1 MNDSYRDFLESKQI
15 VDTQTGLVD
24 VPLLSPRLFDF
35 QRDITAWALRRG
47 RACIFADTGMGKT
60 MMQLEWARCIPGDV
74 LIVAPLAVA
83 KQTVRL
89 AAEFGDYDIAYSMDG
104 RRSGKITATNY
115 ERIEKFDASVYQ
127 GVVLDESGI
136 LKGKDR
142 HYRNYITEVFRQTPY
157 KLACTAT
164 PAPNDH
170 MELGSHAEFVGA
182 LSYTEMLSMFFVHD
196 GGETQKWRLKRHAV
210 DDYWRWVC
218 SWAVMIRLPSDLGY
232 EDGEFRLPPIH
243 MHSISVESEP
253 AIDELF
259 VVDARTLLE
268 RRAARRETI
277 AERVASIAEMVNESA
292 EPWLMWCDL
301 NAESGA
307 ISAAIPDAVEIRG
320 SDTMEQKENK
330 MIRFSDGD
338 IRVLVTKPSI
348 AGHGMNWQH
357 CRNMAFVGLSD
368 SFESMYQAIRRCW
381 RFGQKQE
388 VNVYVITS
396 DREGAVVRNIQ
407 RKERQASRMVD
418 GMLKHMRHINR
429 REVRGMSR
437 QQVTEPRQDIGSG
450 DGWEIHLR
458 DCVEVAREMDDGAI
472 DYSIFSPPFASL
484 YTYTDLP
491 QDMGNSKDT
500 DAFLA
505 HFEFLVT
512 ELYRILRSGRLVS
525 FHCMNLPTSKARDGY
540 IGLRDFRG
548 MLIRMFESVG
558 FIYHSEVCI
567 WKDPVTAMQRTKALG
582 LLHKQIVKDSTM
594 CRQGI
599 ADYLVTMRKPGNNDR
614 PAHGEFDHFVGDD
627 FQGEGRFSIDVWQR
641 YASPI
646 WTDINPS
653 DTLQK
658 ASARENAD
666 ERHIAPLQLQVI
678 HRALQIWTAEGDL
691 VFSPFAGIGSEGY
704 ESLKL
709 GRRFVGAEIK
719 ESYWRQACA
728 NLKSVEGYLD
738 NVAMPLFAVKEEA

>member
-1 MNDSYRDFLESKQI
+1 MKYTEFLESKKI
-15 VDTQTGLVD
+15 VDVSTGLSD
-24 VPLLSPRLFDF
+24 VPKLNPKLFDF
-35 QRDITAWALRRG
+35 QKDITTWALRRG

-89 AAEFGDYDIAYSMDG
+89 AAEFGDYDIGYSMDG
-104 RRSGKITATNY
+104 ARVGQITVTNY
-115 ERIEKFDASVYQ
+115 ERLERFDAAAYR

-142 HYRNYITEVFRQTPY
+142 RYRNYIIDSFRETQY

-182 LSYTEMLSMFFVHD
+182 LSYQEMLSMFFVHD

-218 SWAVMIRLPSDLGY
+218 SWAVMIRLPSDFGY
-232 EDGEFRLPPIH
+232 EDGGFKLPPIH
-243 MHSISVESEP
+243 MHQITVTSDP
-253 AIDELF
+253 ANDELF
-259 VVDARTLLE
+259 VVDARTLME
-268 RRAARRETI
+268 RRSARRETI
-277 AERVASIAEMVNESA
+277 KERVAAIAEQVNTSDES
-292 EPWLMWCDL
+292 WLMWCDL
-301 NAESGA
+301 NDEG
-307 ISAAIPDAVEIRG
+307 AAIASAIDGAVEIRG
-320 SDTMEQKENK
+320 ANTIEQKEDR

-357 CRNMAFVGLSD
+357 CRNMVFVGLSD

-381 RFGQKQE
+381 RFGQDKE
-388 VNVYVITS
+388 VNVYVVTS

-407 RKERQASRMVD
+407 RKERQAAKVVD
-418 GMLKHMRHINR
+418 GMAKHMQHINR
-429 REVRGMSR
+429 QEVRGMDR
-437 QQVTEPRQDIGSG
+437 QQVSEIRSDVKKG
-450 DGWEIHLR
+450 DGWRVHLG
-458 DCVEVAREMDDGAI
+458 DCVEVARGMGEGSI

-491 QDMGNSKDT
+491 QDMGNSKNT
-500 DAFLA
+500 DEFIV
-505 HFEFLVT
+505 HFGYLVT

-525 FHCMNLPTSKARDGY
+525 FHCMNLPTSKTRDGY

-548 MLIRMFESVG
+548 MLIRMFEDVG

-582 LLHKQIVKDSTM
+582 LLHKQVVKDSTM
-594 CRQGI
+594 SRQGI
-599 ADYLVTMRKPGNNDR
+599 ADYLVTMRKPGENDKR
-614 PAHGEFDHFVGDD
+614 AAGEFDHFVGDD
-627 FQGEGRFSIDVWQR
+627 FQSEGRFSIDVWQR

-658 ASARENAD
+658 RSAREEAD

-678 HRALQIWTAEGDL
+678 HRALQIWTTADDV
-691 VFSPFAGIGSEGY
+691 VFSPFTGIGSEGY

-728 NLKSVEGYLD
+728 NLKSVEGYVD
-738 NVAMPLFAVKEEA
+738 NVAMPLFAEAE